1 MPLFNRR
8 AFLKAAAL
16 SAAALALR
24 QPVHARNAP
33 FRMYLTFDDGP
44 TTNPNGSGATTTI
57 LDILKQEGVRAT
69 FFLHGI
75 AINDWEG
82 GILARI
88 IQDGHAIGNHLWRQ
102 GGNTVEDE
110 SPMAL
115 LAQQYILCERRI
127 RSVLEAAD
135 PDAYAKYLAQPR
147 LFRRPGGNNG
157 LNGFLDLKNF
167 ALLESAPFLR
177 GYRAEVAWL
186 KGVYDYSG
194 WHLTNGDSVPQR
206 ALYPADEAAML
217 DWVLRGRGAYQGVE
231 SYLCAGDPPR
241 RAAEVRD
248 GLILLMHDAAPLT
261 QTTLPAIIKVL
272 RQRGAT
278 FHSLPRPIDP
288 PNAPTVGIGYAPTP
302 DPYGRACAD

>member
-16 SAAALALR
+16 GAAALTLR
-24 QPVHARNAP
+24 QPVHAENVP

-44 TTNPNGSGATTTI
+44 TTNPDGSGATTTI
-57 LDILKQEGVRAT
+57 LDILKQESVRAT

-115 LAQQYILCERRI
+115 LAQQYILCERRV
-127 RSVLEAAD
+127 RSILEAAN

-157 LNGFLDLKNF
+157 LNSFLDLKNF
-167 ALLESAPFLR
+167 TLLENAPFLR
-177 GYRAEVAWL
+177 GYRSEVAWL

-206 ALYPADEAAML
+206 ALYPVDEAAML
-217 DWVLRGRGAYQGVE
+217 DWVIRGRGAYQGVE
-231 SYLCAGDPPR
+231 SYLCTGNPPR

-261 QTTLPAIIKVL
+261 QATLPAIIKEL

-278 FHSLPRPIDP
+278 FHTLPRPIDQ

-302 DPYGRACAD
+302 DPYGRACSG